1 MWQKVSQ
8 PVDPMFR
15 QSWVATFLIVSKMSR
30 GTPIFLGQCT
40 GKSCAKAY
48 GFVSKYGNYR
58 KTRWFKVFQS
68 HVSHCLM
75 VIWGTGHFQTHQNI
89 IYQVGIIRLKYPCYL
104 IIPVT
109 SLGSFPTNL
118 HYCWWEA
125 MYIQL
130 VPQLCQRFSH
140 FSSTPLLLLWIALG
154 TVFVTNS
161 SRVVWTETHDKE
173 HGVRWCKDLND
184 LKLTLVISPQFPHET
199 IQPLV
204 AVGLPCRA
212 ASSPVRGAPPT
223 RWCPSCLASGKW
235 LV

>member
-1 MWQKVSQ
+1 MGFSQ
-8 PVDPMFR
+8 NMV
-15 QSWVATFLIVSKMSR
+15 I
-30 GTPIFLGQCT
+30 T
-40 GKSCAKAY
+40 GKP
-48 GFVSKYGNYR
+48 GGSKY
-58 KTRWFKVFQS
+58 FKVMFL
-68 HVSHCLM
+68 HCLM
-75 VIWGTGHFQTHQNI
+75 VIWVQAIFRHTKISYIKLVLFAWNI
-89 IYQVGIIRLKYPCYL
+89 HVISFNSRHL
-104 IIPVT
+104 
-109 SLGSFPTNL
+109 SWEFPTNL

-154 TVFVTNS
+154 TVFATNS

-204 AVGLPCRA
+204 AAGLPCRA
-212 ASSPVRGAPPT
+212 ASSPVRGAPPQGGA
-223 RWCPSCLASGKW
+223 PGCLASGKW